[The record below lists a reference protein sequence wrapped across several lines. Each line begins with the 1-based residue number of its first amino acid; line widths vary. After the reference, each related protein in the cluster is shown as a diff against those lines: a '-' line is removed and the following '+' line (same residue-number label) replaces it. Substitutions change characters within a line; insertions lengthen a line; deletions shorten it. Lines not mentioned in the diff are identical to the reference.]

1 MSIDVASRNSS
12 APSVRE
18 LLDQAKAVEHED
30 ASASRVLVQQARVLA
45 RSQGDEPGEAEAF
58 YRLASLAYY
67 GGQAD
72 EAFGVAVDARDLAR
86 KCGATVV
93 EVWALNLMGI
103 VHFNA
108 GNHSEALACCL
119 RGLEI
124 YRTTDH
130 RLDEGNLLNTVAAVH
145 HSLGDTD
152 RAIVTYEAA
161 LSANRQLARPDFDA
175 ITLANMAQLRAERRE
190 FFLAVSLGESAL
202 ELSRDHAPGFMPEV
216 LANLGEA
223 YASLSD
229 PVRANE
235 CFDEALSILDDRA
248 QRGAEG
254 NPTGVIS
261 VRMAR
266 GKAAIA
272 DADLVRAEDD
282 LLIALDVAERAKIRP
297 SELTAHELLAQ
308 VYKNLGRFQEAL
320 AHQETRFELHQDLF
334 NQGTDLRIKTLQI
347 AHDTEQA
354 RQQAEILRLRTS
366 ELEALVRGRTHELE
380 EYQLEAFQR
389 LAVLAE
395 FRDTDTGEH
404 TVRVGDLSAEVAY
417 ELGEEPAWCE
427 QLRLAARL
435 HDIGKVAV
443 PDAILLKPGPLTVDE
458 FEIMK
463 THTTIGAQILSG
475 STSELIQLGAV
486 VALNHHERWD
496 GTGYPRGLSREDIPR
511 CGRICTVADV
521 FDALT
526 SVRVYKH
533 AWSQAD
539 AVAYIMGARGSQ
551 FEPEVVD
558 AFLRVIGR
566 RIPALRTVIAN
577 ELPSGPSP
585 SRQHH

>member
-1 MSIDVASRNSS
+1 MVSDVTTRSRASS
-12 APSVRE
+12 PSVRE
-18 LLDQAKAVEHED
+18 LLDQAKLVEQED
-30 ASASRVLVQQARVLA
+30 ATASRILVQQARVLA

-86 KCGATVV
+86 KCGAVVV

-108 GNHSEALACCL
+108 GNHSEALSCCL
-119 RGLEI
+119 RGLEQ

-130 RLDEGNLLNTVAAVH
+130 RVDEGNLLNTVATIH
-145 HSLGDTD
+145 HELGDTD

-175 ITLANMAQLRAERRE
+175 ITLNNMAQLRAERRE

-202 ELSRDHAPGFMPEV
+202 ELSREHAPGFVPEV
-216 LANLGEA
+216 LASLGEA

-229 PVRANE
+229 QRRASE
-235 CFDEALSILDDRA
+235 CFNEALQILDDRTR
-248 QRGAEG
+248 RGAEG
-254 NPTGVIS
+254 SPTGVIS
-261 VRMAR
+261 VRLAR
-266 GKAAIA
+266 GKSAIA
-272 DADLVRAEDD
+272 ENDLVTAEHD
-282 LLIALDVAERAKIRP
+282 LLIALDVAQRANVRP
-297 SELTAHELLAQ
+297 SELKAHELLST
-308 VYKNLGRFQEAL
+308 VYKRLGRHETAL
-320 AHQETRFELHQDLF
+320 AHQEARFELHQDLF

-347 AHDTEQA
+347 AHDTEHA

-366 ELEALVRGRTHELE
+366 ELEALVRGRTHDLE

-404 TVRVGDLSAEVAY
+404 TIRVGDLSAEIAY
-417 ELGEEPAWCE
+417 ELGEDAAWSE

-458 FEIMK
+458 FEVMK

-475 STSELIQLGAV
+475 STSLLIQLGAV
-486 VALNHHERWD
+486 VAMNHHERWD
-496 GTGYPRGLSREDIPR
+496 GTGYPAGLHGTDIPR
-511 CGRICTVADV
+511 SGRIVTVADV

-539 AVAYIMGARGSQ
+539 AVAYIVGARGTQ

-558 AFLRVIGR
+558 AFLSVITR
-566 RIPALRTVIAN
+566 RLPALRNRATDGRVPA
-577 ELPSGPSP
+577 P

>member
-1 MSIDVASRNSS
+1 MAVAVTNRSPTT
-12 APSVRE
+12 APTVRE
-18 LLDQAKAVEHED
+18 LLDQAKAVEQGD
-30 ASASRVLVQQARVLA
+30 AAVSRTLVQQARVLA
-45 RSQGDEPGEAEAF
+45 RSQDDEAGEAEAF

-86 KCGATVV
+86 KCGAIVV
-93 EVWALNLMGI
+93 EVWSLNLMGL

-119 RGLEI
+119 RGLEQ

-130 RLDEGNLLNTVAAVH
+130 RIDEGNLLNTVASIH

-161 LSANRQLARPDFDA
+161 LSANRQMARPDFDV

-202 ELSRDHAPGFMPEV
+202 ELSREHAPGFTPEV

-223 YASLSD
+223 YANLSD
-229 PVRANE
+229 PGRAGE
-235 CFDEALSILDDRA
+235 CFTEALQILDERA
-248 QRGAEG
+248 QRGVDG
-254 NPTGVIS
+254 NPTGIIS
-261 VRMAR
+261 VRTAR

-272 DADLVRAEDD
+272 EGDLVRAEED
-282 LLIALDVAERAKIRP
+282 LLIALEVSQRSNVRP
-297 SELTAHELLAQ
+297 SELTAHELLSK
-308 VYKNLGRFQEAL
+308 VYRQLGRFEEAL
-320 AHQETRFELHQDLF
+320 AHQEARFDLHQDLF

-347 AHDTEQA
+347 AHDTEHA

-366 ELEALVRGRTHELE
+366 ELEALVRGRTHDLE

-404 TVRVGDLSAEVAY
+404 TVRVGDLSAEIAY
-417 ELGEEPAWCE
+417 ELNEEPAWCE

-443 PDAILLKPGPLTVDE
+443 PDAILLKPGPLTFDE

-475 STSELIQLGAV
+475 SASELIQLGAV

-496 GTGYPRGLSREDIPR
+496 GTGYPAGLHGTGIPR
-511 CGRICTVADV
+511 CGRVVTVADV

-533 AWSQAD
+533 AWSKAD
-539 AVAYIMGARGSQ
+539 AVAYIVGARGTQ

-558 AFLRVIGR
+558 AFLQVITR
-566 RIPALRTVIAN
+566 RIPALKNAIA
-577 ELPSGPSP
+577 EARVLSP
-585 SRQHH
+585 ARQHH

>member
-1 MSIDVASRNSS
+1 MVSDITTRSRASL
-12 APSVRE
+12 PSVRE
-18 LLDQAKAVEHED
+18 LLDQAKAIEQED
-30 ASASRVLVQQARVLA
+30 STASRILVQQARVLA

-86 KCGATVV
+86 KCGAVVV

-108 GNHSEALACCL
+108 GNHSEALSCCL
-119 RGLEI
+119 RGLEQ

-130 RLDEGNLLNTVAAVH
+130 RVDEGNLLNTVAAIH
-145 HSLGDTD
+145 HELGDTD

-175 ITLANMAQLRAERRE
+175 ITLNNMAQLRAERRE

-202 ELSRDHAPGFMPEV
+202 ELSREHAPGFMPEV
-216 LANLGEA
+216 LASLGEA

-229 PVRANE
+229 HRKASD
-235 CFDEALSILDDRA
+235 CFDDALRILDERA
-248 QRGAEG
+248 QRGTEG
-254 NPTGVIS
+254 SPTGVIS
-261 VRMAR
+261 VRLAR
-266 GKAAIA
+266 GKSALA
-272 DADLVRAEDD
+272 DGDLMMAEQD
-282 LLIALDVAERAKIRP
+282 LLIALDVAQRSNVRP
-297 SELTAHELLAQ
+297 SELRAHELLAT
-308 VYKNLGRFQEAL
+308 VYKRLGRHEAALAQQEA
-320 AHQETRFELHQDLF
+320 RFELHQDLF

-347 AHDTEQA
+347 AHDTEHA

-366 ELEALVRGRTHELE
+366 ELEALVRGRTHDLE

-404 TVRVGDLSAEVAY
+404 TIRVGDLSAEIAY
-417 ELGEEPAWCE
+417 ELGENAAWCE

-458 FEIMK
+458 FEVMK

-475 STSELIQLGAV
+475 STSLLIQLGAV
-486 VALNHHERWD
+486 VAMNHHERWD
-496 GTGYPRGLSREDIPR
+496 GTGYPAGLHNTDIPR
-511 CGRICTVADV
+511 CGRIVTVADV

-539 AVAYIMGARGSQ
+539 AVAYIVGARGTQ

-558 AFLRVIGR
+558 AFLAVITR
-566 RIPALRTVIAN
+566 RIPALRNVVTDSRFPAPN
-577 ELPSGPSP
+577 
-585 SRQHH
+585 RQHH

>member
-1 MSIDVASRNSS
+1 MSLDTVNRAD
-12 APSVRE
+12 ATPSVRE
-18 LLDQAKAVEHED
+18 LLDQAKAIEHD
-30 ASASRVLVQQARVLA
+30 DTQVSRTLVQQARVLA
-45 RSQGDEPGEAEAF
+45 RSQGDEAGEAEAF

-67 GGQAD
+67 SGQAD
-72 EAFGVAVDARDLAR
+72 EAFAVAVDARDLAR
-86 KCGATVV
+86 KSGAVVV

-119 RGLEI
+119 RGLEQ

-130 RLDEGNLLNTVAAVH
+130 RVDEGNLLNTVATIH

-161 LSANRQLARPDFDA
+161 LSSNRQLARPDFDA
-175 ITLANMAQLRAERRE
+175 ITLANMAQLRAERKE

-202 ELSRDHAPGFMPEV
+202 ELSREHAPGFIPEV
-216 LANLGEA
+216 LAALGEA

-229 PVRANE
+229 PVRAAT
-235 CFDEALSILDDRA
+235 CFDEALEILDERT

-254 NPTGVIS
+254 SPTGMIS
-261 VRMAR
+261 VRIAR

-272 DADLVRAEDD
+272 EGDLGRAEDE
-282 LLIALDVAERAKIRP
+282 LRIALDVAQRNNIRP
-297 SELTAHELLAQ
+297 SELIAHELLAK
-308 VYKNLGRFQEAL
+308 VYRQLGCFEQAL
-320 AHQETRFELHQDLF
+320 IHQETRFDLHQELF
-334 NQGTDLRIKTLQI
+334 DQGTDLRIKTLQI
-347 AHDTEQA
+347 AHDTEHA

-380 EYQLEAFQR
+380 DYQLEAFQR

-404 TVRVGDLSAEVAY
+404 TIRVGDLSAEIAY
-417 ELGEEPAWCE
+417 ELEEDSAWCE

-443 PDAILLKPGPLTVDE
+443 PDAILLKPGPLTYDE
-458 FEIMK
+458 FEVMK
-463 THTTIGAQILSG
+463 THTTIGAEMLSG
-475 STSELIQLGAV
+475 STSQLIQLGAI

-496 GTGYPRGLSREDIPR
+496 GTGYPSGLKNTEIPR
-511 CGRICTVADV
+511 SGRIVTVADV

-539 AVAYIMGARGSQ
+539 AVAFIIGARGSQ

-558 AFLRVIGR
+558 AFLRVITR
-566 RIPALRTVIAN
+566 RIPALRASIGTTSA
-577 ELPSGPSP
+577 PASP
-585 SRQHH
+585 SRQLH

>member
-1 MSIDVASRNSS
+1 MVADVTTRSRASS
-12 APSVRE
+12 PSVRE
-18 LLDQAKAVEHED
+18 LLDQAKLVEQED
-30 ASASRVLVQQARVLA
+30 ATASRILVQQARVLA

-86 KCGATVV
+86 KCGAVVV

-108 GNHSEALACCL
+108 GNHSEALSCCL
-119 RGLEI
+119 RGLEQ

-130 RLDEGNLLNTVAAVH
+130 RVDEGNLLNTVATIH
-145 HSLGDTD
+145 HELGDTD

-175 ITLANMAQLRAERRE
+175 ITLNNMAQLRAERRE

-202 ELSRDHAPGFMPEV
+202 ELSREHAPGFVPEV
-216 LANLGEA
+216 LASLGEA

-229 PVRANE
+229 QRRASE
-235 CFDEALSILDDRA
+235 CFTEALQILDDRA

-254 NPTGVIS
+254 SPTGVIS
-261 VRMAR
+261 VRLAR

-272 DADLVRAEDD
+272 EGDMVMAEHD
-282 LLIALDVAERAKIRP
+282 LLIALDVAQRANVRP
-297 SELTAHELLAQ
+297 SELKAHELLAT
-308 VYKNLGRFQEAL
+308 VYKRLGRFEAAL
-320 AHQETRFELHQDLF
+320 AHQETRFDLHQDLF

-347 AHDTEQA
+347 AHDTEHA

-366 ELEALVRGRTHELE
+366 ELEALVRGRTHDLE

-404 TVRVGDLSAEVAY
+404 TIRVGDLSAEIAH
-417 ELGEEPAWCE
+417 ELGEEPGWCE

-458 FEIMK
+458 FEVMK

-475 STSELIQLGAV
+475 STSLLIQLGAV

-496 GTGYPRGLSREDIPR
+496 GTGYPGGLRGNDIPR
-511 CGRICTVADV
+511 SGRIVTVADV

-539 AVAYIMGARGSQ
+539 AVAYIVGARGTQ
-551 FEPEVVD
+551 FEPEIVD
-558 AFLRVIGR
+558 AFLTVITR
-566 RIPALRTVIAN
+566 RIPALRNLATESRIPAPN
-577 ELPSGPSP
+577 
-585 SRQHH
+585 RQHH

>member
-1 MSIDVASRNSS
+1 MVSGVTTRSRPLS
-12 APSVRE
+12 PSVRE
-18 LLDQAKAVEHED
+18 LLDQAKSVEQQD

-86 KCGATVV
+86 KCGAVVV
-93 EVWALNLMGI
+93 EVWALSLMGI

-108 GNHSEALACCL
+108 GNHTEALSCCL
-119 RGLEI
+119 RGLEQ

-130 RLDEGNLLNTVAAVH
+130 RVDEGNLLNTVATIH
-145 HSLGDTD
+145 HELGDTD

-175 ITLANMAQLRAERRE
+175 ITLANMAQLRAERCE

-202 ELSRDHAPGFMPEV
+202 ELSRLHAPSFIPEV
-216 LANLGEA
+216 LANLGGA

-229 PVRANE
+229 QHRASE
-235 CFDEALSILDDRA
+235 CFDEALQILDERA
-248 QRGAEG
+248 ERGLDT
-254 NPTGVIS
+254 NPKGVIS
-261 VRMAR
+261 VRTAR

-272 DADLVRAEDD
+272 EGDLARAEDD
-282 LLIALDVAERAKIRP
+282 LLIALDVARRANVRP
-297 SELTAHELLAQ
+297 SELKVHELLAAL
-308 VYKNLGRFQEAL
+308 YKRLGRHEEAL
-320 AHQETRFELHQDLF
+320 AHHEARFELHQDLF

-347 AHDTEQA
+347 AHDTEQS
-354 RQQAEILRLRTS
+354 RQQSEILRLRTS
-366 ELEALVRGRTHELE
+366 ELEALVRGRTHDLE

-404 TVRVGDLSAEVAY
+404 MIRVGDLSADIAY
-417 ELGEEPAWCE
+417 ELAEDSAWCE

-443 PDAILLKPGPLTVDE
+443 PDTILLKPGPLTVEE
-458 FEIMK
+458 FAVMK

-475 STSELIQLGAV
+475 STSQLIQLGAV

-496 GTGYPRGLSREDIPR
+496 GTGYPSGLRGTDIPR
-511 CGRICTVADV
+511 CGRIVTVADV

-539 AVAYIMGARGSQ
+539 AVAYIIGARGTQ
-551 FEPEVVD
+551 FEAEIVD
-558 AFLRVIGR
+558 AFLAVITRRV
-566 RIPALRTVIAN
+566 PALGNIIGKGR
-577 ELPSGPSP
+577 PSTRD
-585 SRQHH
+585 RQHH

>member
-1 MSIDVASRNSS
+1 MVTNVTTRTRATT
-12 APSVRE
+12 PSVRE
-18 LLDQAKAVEHED
+18 LLDQAKASEQED
-30 ASASRVLVQQARVLA
+30 AGGARILVQQARVLA
-45 RSQGDEPGEAEAF
+45 RSQGDEAGEAEAF

-86 KCGATVV
+86 KCGAIVV

-103 VHFNA
+103 VHLNA
-108 GNHSEALACCL
+108 GNHTEALSCCL
-119 RGLEI
+119 RGLEQ

-130 RLDEGNLLNTVAAVH
+130 RVDEGNLLNTVATIH
-145 HSLGDTD
+145 YELGDTD

-161 LSANRQLARPDFDA
+161 LAANRQLARPDFDA

-202 ELSRDHAPGFMPEV
+202 ELSREHAPGFIPEI

-229 PVRANE
+229 HVRSAE
-235 CFDEALSILDDRA
+235 CFNEALQILDERS

-254 NPTGVIS
+254 NPTAVIS
-261 VRMAR
+261 VRTAR

-272 DADLVRAEDD
+272 EGDLDRAEKD
-282 LLIALDVAERAKIRP
+282 LLTALDVAQRANVRP
-297 SELTAHELLAQ
+297 SELKAHELLAA
-308 VYKNLGRFQEAL
+308 VYKRLGRHEEAL
-320 AHQETRFELHQDLF
+320 AHQEARFDLHQDLF
-334 NQGTDLRIKTLQI
+334 NEGTDLRIKTLQI
-347 AHDTEQA
+347 AHDTEHA

-366 ELEALVRGRTHELE
+366 ELEALVKGRTHDLE

-404 TVRVGDLSAEVAY
+404 TIRVGDLSAEIAH
-417 ELGEEPAWCE
+417 ELNEDGAWCE

-458 FEIMK
+458 FEVMK

-475 STSELIQLGAV
+475 STSPLIQLGAV

-496 GTGYPRGLSREDIPR
+496 GSGYPAGLGGVNIPR
-511 CGRICTVADV
+511 CGRIVTVADV

-539 AVAYIMGARGSQ
+539 AVAYIIGARGSQ
-551 FEPEVVD
+551 FEPEIVD
-558 AFLRVIGR
+558 AFLAVITR
-566 RIPALRTVIAN
+566 RIPALRNVISDGRVAAPN
-577 ELPSGPSP
+577 
-585 SRQHH
+585 RQHH

>member
-1 MSIDVASRNSS
+1 MVTDVTTRSRASS
-12 APSVRE
+12 PSVRE
-18 LLDQAKAVEHED
+18 LLDQAKVVEQED
-30 ASASRVLVQQARVLA
+30 ATASRILVQQARVLA

-86 KCGATVV
+86 KCGAVVV

-108 GNHSEALACCL
+108 GNHSEALSCCL
-119 RGLEI
+119 RGLEQ

-130 RLDEGNLLNTVAAVH
+130 RVDEGNLLNTVATIH
-145 HSLGDTD
+145 HELGDTD

-175 ITLANMAQLRAERRE
+175 ITLNNMAQLRAERRE

-202 ELSRDHAPGFMPEV
+202 ELSREHAPGFVPEV
-216 LANLGEA
+216 LASLGEA

-229 PVRANE
+229 QRRASE
-235 CFDEALSILDDRA
+235 CFTEALQILDERA

-254 NPTGVIS
+254 SPTGVIS
-261 VRMAR
+261 VRLAR
-266 GKAAIA
+266 GKSAIA
-272 DADLVRAEDD
+272 EGDLGTAEHD
-282 LLIALDVAERAKIRP
+282 LLIALDVAQRANVRP
-297 SELTAHELLAQ
+297 SELKAHELLAT
-308 VYKNLGRFQEAL
+308 VYKRLGHHEAAL
-320 AHQETRFELHQDLF
+320 AHQEARFDLHQDLF

-347 AHDTEQA
+347 AHDTEHA

-366 ELEALVRGRTHELE
+366 ELEALVRGRTHDLE

-404 TVRVGDLSAEVAY
+404 TIRVGDLSAEIAY
-417 ELGEEPAWCE
+417 ELGEEPGWSE

-458 FEIMK
+458 FEVMK

-475 STSELIQLGAV
+475 STSLLIQLGAV
-486 VALNHHERWD
+486 VAMNHHERWD
-496 GTGYPRGLSREDIPR
+496 GTGYPAGLSGTDIPR
-511 CGRICTVADV
+511 SGRIVTVADV

-539 AVAYIMGARGSQ
+539 AVAYIVGARGTQ

-558 AFLRVIGR
+558 AFLSVITR
-566 RIPALRTVIAN
+566 RIPALRNVTTDGRIPAPN
-577 ELPSGPSP
+577 
-585 SRQHH
+585 RQHH

>member
-1 MSIDVASRNSS
+1 MTLAVTNRTVTP
-12 APSVRE
+12 APTARE
-18 LLDQAKAVEHED
+18 LLDQAKAVEHHD
-30 ASASRVLVQQARVLA
+30 ANASRILVQQARVLA
-45 RSQGDEPGEAEAF
+45 RSQNDEAGEAEAF

-67 GGQAD
+67 TGQAD

-86 KCGATVV
+86 KCGAVVV

-119 RGLEI
+119 RGLEQ

-130 RLDEGNLLNTVAAVH
+130 RVDEGNLLNTVATIH

-161 LSANRQLARPDFDA
+161 LTANRQLARPDFDA

-202 ELSRDHAPGFMPEV
+202 ELSREHAPGFMPEV
-216 LANLGEA
+216 LAALGEA

-229 PVRANE
+229 QRRAAE
-235 CFDEALSILDDRA
+235 CFNEGLQILEDRA
-248 QRGAEG
+248 LRGADG
-254 NPTGVIS
+254 NHTGVIA
-261 VRMAR
+261 VRTAR

-272 DADLVRAEDD
+272 EGDLLRAEED
-282 LLIALDVAERAKIRP
+282 IKIVLDVAERNNVRAA
-297 SELTAHELLAQ
+297 ELTAHELLAK
-308 VYKNLGRFQEAL
+308 VYKTQGRFEDSL
-320 AHQETRFELHQDLF
+320 AHQEARFELHQDLF

-347 AHDTEQA
+347 AHDTEHA

-404 TVRVGDLSAEVAY
+404 TIRVGDLSAEVAY
-417 ELGEEPAWCE
+417 ELKEDPAWCE
-427 QLRLAARL
+427 QLRMAARL

-458 FEIMK
+458 FEVMK

-475 STSELIQLGAV
+475 STSPLIQLGAV

-496 GTGYPRGLSREDIPR
+496 GTGYPGGLSNTNIPR
-511 CGRICTVADV
+511 CGRIVTVADV

-539 AVAYIMGARGSQ
+539 AVNYIIGARGTQ

-558 AFLRVIGR
+558 AFIAVITR
-566 RIPALRTVIAN
+566 RIPALKNAIADARV
-577 ELPSGPSP
+577 PSP

>member
-1 MSIDVASRNSS
+1 MVTGVTTRSRPST
-12 APSVRE
+12 PSVRE
-18 LLDQAKAVEHED
+18 LLDQAKATEQDDV
-30 ASASRVLVQQARVLA
+30 AGSRILVQQARVLA
-45 RSQGDEPGEAEAF
+45 RSQGDEAGEAEAF

-67 GGQAD
+67 DGLAD

-86 KCGATVV
+86 KCGAVVV

-119 RGLEI
+119 RGLEQ

-130 RLDEGNLLNTVAAVH
+130 RVDEGNLLNTVATIH
-145 HSLGDTD
+145 HQLGDTD

-202 ELSRDHAPGFMPEV
+202 ELSRVHAPGFMPEV
-216 LANLGEA
+216 LANLGGA

-229 PVRANE
+229 QHRASE
-235 CFDEALSILDDRA
+235 CFNEALQILDERT

-254 NPTGVIS
+254 KPTGVIS
-261 VRMAR
+261 VRIAR
-266 GKAAIA
+266 GTAAIA
-272 DADLVRAEDD
+272 EGDLVRAEDD
-282 LLIALDVAERAKIRP
+282 LLIALDVARRSNIRP
-297 SELTAHELLAQ
+297 SELKAHELLAR
-308 VYKNLGRFQEAL
+308 VYKQLGRHEEAL
-320 AHQETRFELHQDLF
+320 AHQESRFELHQDLF

-347 AHDTEQA
+347 AHDTEHA

-366 ELEALVRGRTHELE
+366 ELEALVRGRTHDLE

-404 TVRVGDLSAEVAY
+404 TIRVGDLSAEIAY
-417 ELGEEPAWCE
+417 ELNEDGAWCE

-458 FEIMK
+458 FEVMK

-475 STSELIQLGAV
+475 STSLLIQLGAV

-496 GTGYPRGLSREDIPR
+496 GTGYPAGLAGPSIPR
-511 CGRICTVADV
+511 CGRIVTVADV

-539 AVAYIMGARGSQ
+539 AVAYIVGARGTQ

-558 AFLRVIGR
+558 AFLSVITR
-566 RIPALRTVIAN
+566 RIPALKHMVADGRITA
-577 ELPSGPSP
+577 P

>member
-1 MSIDVASRNSS
+1 MVSNVTTRSRASS
-12 APSVRE
+12 PSVRE
-18 LLDQAKAVEHED
+18 LLDQAKEVEQKD
-30 ASASRVLVQQARVLA
+30 STASRKLVQRARALA
-45 RSQGDEPGEAEAF
+45 RSQDDAPGEAEAL

-86 KCGATVV
+86 KCGAVVV

-108 GNHSEALACCL
+108 GNHTEALSCCL
-119 RGLEI
+119 RGLEQ

-130 RLDEGNLLNTVAAVH
+130 RVDEGNLLNTVATIH
-145 HSLGDTD
+145 HQLGDTD

-161 LSANRQLARPDFDA
+161 LSANRQLARPDLDA
-175 ITLANMAQLRAERRE
+175 ITLANMAQLRAERGE

-223 YASLSD
+223 YASLGDQERASD
-229 PVRANE
+229 
-235 CFDEALSILDDRA
+235 CFTDALNILDERA
-248 QRGAEG
+248 QRGVEG

-266 GKAAIA
+266 GKAATA
-272 DADLVRAEDD
+272 AGDLVLAEQD
-282 LLIALDVAERAKIRP
+282 LLIALDVAKRAHLRP
-297 SELTAHELLAQ
+297 SEQKAHELLAVVCKQ
-308 VYKNLGRFQEAL
+308 LGRHEEAL
-320 AHQETRFELHQDLF
+320 AHQEARFELHQDLF

-347 AHDTEQA
+347 AHDTEHA
-354 RQQAEILRLRTS
+354 RQQAEILRLHTN
-366 ELEALVRGRTHELE
+366 ELEALVRGRTHDLE

-404 TVRVGDLSAEVAY
+404 TIRVGDLSAEIAY
-417 ELGEEPAWCE
+417 ELNEDNGWCE

-443 PDAILLKPGPLTVDE
+443 PDAILLKPGPLTVEE
-458 FEIMK
+458 FEVMK
-463 THTTIGAQILSG
+463 THTTIGAQILS
-475 STSELIQLGAV
+475 SSSSLLIQLGAV

-496 GTGYPRGLSREDIPR
+496 GTGYPAGLSRTTIPR
-511 CGRICTVADV
+511 CGRIVTVADV

-526 SVRVYKH
+526 SKRVYKH

-539 AVAYIMGARGSQ
+539 ALAYIIGARGSQ

-558 AFLRVIGR
+558 AFLAVITR
-566 RIPALRTVIAN
+566 RNPALRGIRTQGRHMA
-577 ELPSGPSP
+577 PDP
-585 SRQHH
+585 QHH

>member
-1 MSIDVASRNSS
+1 MVSDITTRTRASS
-12 APSVRE
+12 PSVRE
-18 LLDQAKAVEHED
+18 LLDQAKVVEQED
-30 ASASRVLVQQARVLA
+30 ATASRILVQQARVLA

-86 KCGATVV
+86 KCGAVVV

-108 GNHSEALACCL
+108 GNHSEALSCCL
-119 RGLEI
+119 RGLEQ

-130 RLDEGNLLNTVAAVH
+130 RVDEGNLLNTVATIH
-145 HSLGDTD
+145 HELGDTD

-175 ITLANMAQLRAERRE
+175 ITLNNMAQLRAERRE

-202 ELSRDHAPGFMPEV
+202 ELSREHALGFVPEV
-216 LANLGEA
+216 LASLGEA

-229 PVRANE
+229 QRRASE
-235 CFDEALSILDDRA
+235 CFNEALQILHERA

-254 NPTGVIS
+254 SPTGVIS
-261 VRMAR
+261 VRLAR
-266 GKAAIA
+266 GKSAIA
-272 DADLVRAEDD
+272 EGDLVMAEHD
-282 LLIALDVAERAKIRP
+282 LLIALDVAQRANVRP
-297 SELTAHELLAQ
+297 SELKAHELLAT
-308 VYKNLGRFQEAL
+308 VYKRLGRHEEAL
-320 AHQETRFELHQDLF
+320 AHQEARFDLHQDLF

-347 AHDTEQA
+347 AHDTEHA

-366 ELEALVRGRTHELE
+366 ELEALVRGRTHDLE

-404 TVRVGDLSAEVAY
+404 TIRVGDLSAEIAY
-417 ELGEEPAWCE
+417 ELGEDSAWSE

-458 FEIMK
+458 FEVMK

-475 STSELIQLGAV
+475 STSLLIQLGAV
-486 VALNHHERWD
+486 VAMNHHERWD
-496 GTGYPRGLSREDIPR
+496 GTGYPAGLRGTDIPR
-511 CGRICTVADV
+511 SGRIVTVADV

-539 AVAYIMGARGSQ
+539 AVAYIIGARGTQ

-558 AFLRVIGR
+558 AFLNVITR
-566 RIPALRTVIAN
+566 RIPALRNVPTGGRVTAPN
-577 ELPSGPSP
+577 
-585 SRQHH
+585 RQHH